1 MMFHCSTIIYS
12 TVSTSDFPGSTVR
25 CSIVPPSNVLLFHHL
40 CSPLS
45 ASDVPL
51 FHSLCS
57 TVPPSNVPLF
67 HRQMFNCST
76 ITCFTLQ
83 PSLFYGS
90 IIRSSTL
97 PPSDVLLFRNL
108 YSTVPLSYLPLFH
121 HEMFHSST
129 IRCFTVPPS
138 DDLLSHILCSTVPP
152 WDVPLCRHQM
162 FHCSTIRWSTVPHS
176 LFHCSTIRCFTLP
189 PSLFHCSTIIFFFRN
204 ADRFSNKDNE
214 LQWTA
219 CVSMYVRETGRS
231 SSKRPSGY
239 SLQWPNTGTAGGAS
253 AQKGYLL
260 RGLDLGEESPRL
272 KLFCVPPLLPL
283 PPPPPGKRCLKR
295 QVMSTLTN
303 YFTDIGMNCHIRA
316 LCYEWIGE
324 DFARLLAACSF
335 IRSRL
340 QCIFFLS
347 LLFFLFQFLV
357 LCVISASPFQ
367 KFFTATF
374 SI

>member
-40 CSPLS
+40 CSTLS

-129 IRCFTVPPS
+129 IRCFTVPS
-138 DDLLSHILCSTVPP
+138 LDDLLSHILCSTVPP
-152 WDVPLCRHQM
+152 WDVPLCHHQM

-189 PSLFHCSTIIFFFRN
+189 PSLFHCSTIIFFFGMQIVFPTKTMNCNGRL
-204 ADRFSNKDNE
+204 A
-214 LQWTA
+214 WA
-219 CVSMYVRETGRS
+219 CMYERLVHR
-231 SSKRPSGY
+231 
-239 SLQWPNTGTAGGAS
+239 
-253 AQKGYLL
+253 
-260 RGLDLGEESPRL
+260 RL
-272 KLFCVPPLLPL
+272 KDPAGSRYNGLIRGQLGGSLRPKGVPSTWVGPRGGVSPDKNFLCTPS
-283 PPPPPGKRCLKR
+283 PPPG
-295 QVMSTLTN
+295 
-303 YFTDIGMNCHIRA
+303 
-316 LCYEWIGE
+316 
-324 DFARLLAACSF
+324 
-335 IRSRL
+335 
-340 QCIFFLS
+340 
-347 LLFFLFQFLV
+347 
-357 LCVISASPFQ
+357 
-367 KFFTATF
+367 
-374 SI
+374 